1 MSKLS
6 GKRLLLLGF
15 IVVLLV
21 AIPLTMYMA
30 QQQQKTKSGAQAAT
44 KLTLTPA
51 APPSIAVND
60 KITLTVNV
68 DPGTNQVSYVK
79 FTITYDSTKLATT
92 GSGLTLLPW
101 RTGNGQQFTPAIIQ
115 GPIYDTGTI
124 SEAISVEDTPQ
135 NVIQTL
141 TPIATIDFSALNPT
155 DAAPTQVSFD
165 TTKTQ
170 VLSLGSSD
178 QFNENVLST
187 TIPADVTIT
196 AAAATTTTTTTTT
209 ATTTTSTTTTTAP
222 TTTTTTTTTTIP
234 ATNQAPACA
243 SLTVDTSSGS
253 APLAVNFTAAGTDPD
268 GTVSKVTF
276 NFGDGTVQ
284 DVTTGGNIGTNSV
297 SVPLAHTYNSG
308 GTFTASAVL
317 TDNGGSQS
325 SSSSCLQ
332 TINVSGAAAPTSTPT
347 PAPTSTPVVV
357 TPTPTMAPTGPGQ
370 TIIFIGGLGAIL
382 SGIGIILLFAL

>member
-60 KITLTVNV
+60 KVTLTVNV
-68 DPGTNQVSYVK
+68 DPGTNQVSFVK
-79 FTITYDSTKLATT
+79 FTITYDSIKLATS

-101 RTGNGQQFTPAIIQ
+101 KAGDGTNFTPSVLQ

-124 SEAISVEDTPQ
+124 SETISVADSPQ

-141 TPIATIDFSALNPT
+141 TPIATIDFIALNPT

-170 VLSLGSSD
+170 VLSIGSSD
-178 QFNENVLST
+178 QFNENVLSST
-187 TIPADVTIT
+187 VPSDITIT

-209 ATTTTSTTTTTAP
+209 AP
-222 TTTTTTTTTTIP
+222 VTTTTTTIP
-234 ATNQAPACA
+234 ATTTTTTVPSSANQAPACT
-243 SLTVDTSSGS
+243 SLIVDTSSGS

-332 TINVSGAAAPTSTPT
+332 SINVSGGAAPTSTPI
-347 PAPTSTPVVV
+347 PAPTSTPVAV
-357 TPTPTMAPTGPGQ
+357 TATPTMAPTGPGQ
-370 TIIFIGGLGAIL
+370 TMIFIGGLGAIL